1 MWLVTC
7 STHVASY
14 KMSKYLASLSSSA
27 TASGTGGEG
36 HSGFSKWQ
44 VLTLLGLGVSVAAV
58 SIGAVYLWRRRTS
71 KRHKLPDRSV
81 EPQEDGAVESKS
93 STVETEPQ
101 LPVSY
106 DIYINRLIVHL

>member
-1 MWLVTC
+1 
-7 STHVASY
+7 
-14 KMSKYLASLSSSA
+14 MSKYLASLSSSA

-44 VLTLLGLGVSVAAV
+44 ILALLGLGVSAAAV

-81 EPQEDGAVESKS
+81 EPQEDGTVESKS
-93 STVETEPQ
+93 STIETEPQ

-106 DIYINRLIVHL
+106 FIYIYTNNLFVIG